1 MPTKHSL
8 RAAALS
14 VVCMGLGQ
22 FYNRQVAKGL
32 LFLLLGVG
40 SVTAFALYLLP
51 GLQGLITLGTT
62 PRGLMMVDGMYQ
74 AVDGDHSIYLLVE
87 GLICLLVAFLL
98 VAAYALNIR
107 DARLNGK
114 LRDQGKTTETFRS
127 TLYHLNERHFPY
139 MILFLPG
146 VAILFLTILPLLFSI
161 LVAFTDFA
169 APNLPPA
176 HLVNWN
182 GLQTFGDLLTLRTWS
197 RTFYGVF
204 VWTCVWAVLSTLT
217 TYAGGIFVAVLI
229 EQKGVRFRKFWRT
242 ILVIPFAIPNL
253 VSLLVFRNMFNG
265 EFGPINQFLGYLGIE
280 KIPWLTDPVWAKV
293 TVLLVNAWLGIP
305 VIMILVSGIL
315 TTIPR
320 DLYESAEI
328 DGASPFKSF
337 RMITLPLVYFST
349 APVLIMQ
356 FASNLNNFNV
366 IYLLTDGNPVN
377 PKYQYAGS
385 TDLLVTW
392 LYKLTLN
399 NQQYNFSSAIG
410 IIIFVIVA
418 GLAIFNFRRSR
429 SYKEED
435 MVQ

>member
-1 MPTKHSL
+1 
-8 RAAALS
+8 
-14 VVCMGLGQ
+14 MGLGQ
-22 FYNRQVAKGL
+22 FYNRQIAKGVL
-32 LFLLLGVG
+32 YLLLGVSSIAV
-40 SVTAFALYLLP
+40 SVLYLLP
-51 GLQGLITLGTT
+51 GLQDLITLGST
-62 PRGLMMVDGMYQ
+62 PRGLKMVDGMYQ

-87 GLICLLVAFLL
+87 GLICFLIMAVLLAG
-98 VAAYALNIR
+98 YALNIR
-107 DARLNGK
+107 DARLTGK
-114 LRDQGKTTETFRS
+114 LRDQGTAPESFRS
-127 TLYHLNERHFPY
+127 TLYHLNDRHFPY
-139 MILFLPG
+139 LILFLPAL
-146 VAILFLTILPLLFSI
+146 AILFLTILPLLFSI

-182 GLQTFGDLLTLRTWS
+182 GLRTFGDLLTLRTWS

-204 VWTCVWAVLSTLT
+204 VWTCLWAVLATVT
-217 TYAGGIFVAVLI
+217 TYAGGILVAVLI

-242 ILVIPFAIPNL
+242 MLVIPFAIPNL

-265 EFGPINQFLGYLGIE
+265 EFGPVNQYLGYLGIA
-280 KIPWLTDPVWAKV
+280 KIPWLTDPFWAKF

-315 TTIPR
+315 TTISR
-320 DLYESAEI
+320 ELYEAAEI
-328 DGASPFKSF
+328 DGASAFKRF
-337 RMITLPLVYFST
+337 RLITLPLVYFST

-418 GLAIFNFRRSR
+418 GLSIFNFRRSR